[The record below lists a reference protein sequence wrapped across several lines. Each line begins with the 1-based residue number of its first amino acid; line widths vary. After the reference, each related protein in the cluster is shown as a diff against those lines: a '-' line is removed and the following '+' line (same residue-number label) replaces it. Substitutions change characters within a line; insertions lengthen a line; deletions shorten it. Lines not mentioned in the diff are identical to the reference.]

1 MVTTIGTREWVIDA
15 QDSLQGENFSPEQPS
30 TMMQILI
37 QGKKLS
43 QLICFI
49 WANEDPE
56 TAQELDK
63 IFKSGQDELLKKL
76 LCAHSGEPTPEY
88 NLMLKVFKAEDLP
101 VLLSNDK
108 ELFKIKIVV
117 DKYQGGISDPTTSE
131 PSILTI
137 PYPPRPQI
145 VTDSDVVTS
154 SGSAPIKKSELKDW
168 MNQSPNDKPFAP
180 TNPYIPTTCS

>member
-1 MVTTIGTREWVIDA
+1 MTTTIGSRDWVIDA
-15 QDSLQGENFSPEQPS
+15 QDSLQGENISSDQRS
-30 TMMQILI
+30 TMMPILI

-49 WANEDPE
+49 WTNEDPE

-76 LCAHSGEPTPEY
+76 LFAHSGEPTPEY
-88 NLMLKVFKAEDLP
+88 KLMLKVFKAEDLP
-101 VLLSNDK
+101 IFVSEDK
-108 ELFKIKIVV
+108 ELFKIKVVV
-117 DKYQGGISDPTTSE
+117 DKYQGGLSDPTTSE
-131 PSILTI
+131 PSTLTI
-137 PYPPRPQI
+137 PYPPCPQI
-145 VTDSDVVTS
+145 VNDIDVPS